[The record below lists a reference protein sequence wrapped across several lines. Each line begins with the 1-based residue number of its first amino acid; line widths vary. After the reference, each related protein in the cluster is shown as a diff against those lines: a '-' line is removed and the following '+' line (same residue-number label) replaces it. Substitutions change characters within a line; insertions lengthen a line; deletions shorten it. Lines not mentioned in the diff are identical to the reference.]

1 MRATRRQRLH
11 LRPGRIIRT
20 GDKIDLQLDKVRQRL
35 HRMIGLHGR
44 VETAEIHQHTPGLGL
59 DFDGRAT
66 ELVAQHGKPRAEQC
80 PAAWR
85 QQRGISLWRTREIL
99 VQQQVGAVGP
109 RGEVID
115 HGDPW
120 CKAPGGRLPV
130 MIEAVVVDNDPVKR
144 RLELQQRLERS
155 DIRLPWQHGFDGL
168 LRVFILVALRQRE
181 GFETFG
187 PQCLQPMSR

>member
-1 MRATRRQRLH
+1 M
-11 LRPGRIIRT
+11 
-20 GDKIDLQLDKVRQRL
+20 
-35 HRMIGLHGR
+35 MGLHCR
-44 VETAEIHQHTPGLGL
+44 VETAEIYQHTPGLRL

-66 ELVAQHGKPRAEQC
+66 ELVAQHGKPWAEQG

-85 QQRGISLWRTREIL
+85 QQRRISLWRSREIL

-144 RLELQQRLERS
+144 RLVLQQRLERG
-155 DIRLPWQHGFDGL
+155 DVRLPWQHGLDGL
-168 LRVFILVALRQRE
+168 LRVFIAVALGQRE
-181 GFETFG
+181 GFEAFG
-187 PQCLQPMSR
+187 PQCLQSMPR